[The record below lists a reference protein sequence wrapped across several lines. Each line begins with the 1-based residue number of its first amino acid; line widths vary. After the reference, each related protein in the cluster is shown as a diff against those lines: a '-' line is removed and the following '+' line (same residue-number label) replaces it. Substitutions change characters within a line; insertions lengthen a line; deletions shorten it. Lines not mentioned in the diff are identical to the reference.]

1 MTESKGKEL
10 LAKRKYYREH
20 PEEARKEYVKKFDGI
35 CMIAIE
41 PKISQEKKN
50 NNKDD

>member
-1 MTESKGKEL
+1 MTESKRKEL
-10 LAKRKYYREH
+10 FAKRKYYSEH

-35 CMIAIE
+35 GAIAVE

-50 NNKDD
+50 DNKDD